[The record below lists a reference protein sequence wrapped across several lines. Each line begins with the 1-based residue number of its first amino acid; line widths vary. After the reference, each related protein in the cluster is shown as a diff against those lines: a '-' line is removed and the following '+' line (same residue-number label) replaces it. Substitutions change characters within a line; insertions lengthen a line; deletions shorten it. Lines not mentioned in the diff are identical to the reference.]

1 MRSFIAAC
9 IAAVAIA
16 VVGAVA
22 LNFFQE
28 PAMIAF
34 KTESVRL

>member
-16 VVGAVA
+16 AIGAIVLDFYQLPADVA
-22 LNFFQE
+22 FTT
-28 PAMIAF
+28 
-34 KTESVRL
+34 KSVRL